1 MLRFVVLLLFS
12 STVFA
17 ETITVN
23 VDTKGKSE
31 YQIRHEGKQKVSI
44 EMLDRMPTIISGK
57 ETLINGNLST
67 NIKALTLSAVYVVP
81 ISESWDRANQQYTL
95 TANAT
100 VDEEKVK
107 ALFEDMTK
115 NAEMKKMLTES
126 FNRIAELQKQLN
138 QQKATRANR
147 KSKDDERPYKDNA
160 STSDDAIIT
169 GFAQQAALIKTGLVD
184 KDGVF
189 DFRKEATTFFV
200 DSLFKPYKDSYSIEI
215 ERHDGYQTTK
225 FILTRSESTSRYYD
239 AIVQYNELVPYMQF
253 EHMCLGT
260 RVGTDRQK
268 MRGFTLTFTL
278 DVKNEYKNL
287 MGDPVFYPC

>member
-1 MLRFVVLLLFS
+1 MWRLIVLFFLCPSLM
-12 STVFA
+12 A

-23 VDTKGKSE
+23 VDTNGKSE
-31 YQIRHEGKQKVSI
+31 YQIRQEGKQKVSI
-44 EMLDRMPTIISGK
+44 EMLDRMPAIISGQ

-67 NIKALTLSAVYVVP
+67 SIKALTLSAVDVVP
-81 ISESWDRANQQYTL
+81 ISESWNREKQQYTL
-95 TANAT
+95 KAQAF

-107 ALFEDMTK
+107 ALFEGMIK

-147 KSKDDERPYKDNA
+147 KSKDDERSYKDNA

-200 DSLFKPYKDSYSIEI
+200 DSLFKPYKNSYSIEI
-215 ERHDGYQTTK
+215 ERDDRYQTTQ
-225 FILTRSESTSRYYD
+225 FTLTSSEATSRYYD
-239 AIVQYNELVPYMQF
+239 AIENYNESVPYMQF
-253 EHMCLGT
+253 KHMCLGT